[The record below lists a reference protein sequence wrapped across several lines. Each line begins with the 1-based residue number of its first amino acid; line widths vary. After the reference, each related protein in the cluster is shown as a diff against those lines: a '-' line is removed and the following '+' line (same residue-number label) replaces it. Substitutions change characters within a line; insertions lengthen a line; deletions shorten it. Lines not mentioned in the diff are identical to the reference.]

1 MAGICILMTVSA
13 PVRSFA
19 SDSPGADSSSEAEVS
34 EEAEA
39 AKAAAE
45 EKKKKLREER
55 KRLKKEL
62 AEVDEK
68 LRVIKLKAAETPAVK
83 LSTSNL
89 HSVIESEA
97 IKADPEKEEVIVT
110 FFSLQKK
117 LQPGVES
124 DVDPAK
130 LEEMKKEMDALK
142 KDVAP
147 ALGGAMASKEVSS
160 AREALMEAEIN
171 AMKQVDP
178 ETEALMD
185 RHQKLLQ
192 ELHSLR
198 QRIQSTWIPMAP
210 HSSVQTV

>member
-1 MAGICILMTVSA
+1 
-13 PVRSFA
+13 
-19 SDSPGADSSSEAEVS
+19 
-34 EEAEA
+34 
-39 AKAAAE
+39 
-45 EKKKKLREER
+45 
-55 KRLKKEL
+55 
-62 AEVDEK
+62 
-68 LRVIKLKAAETPAVK
+68 
-83 LSTSNL
+83 
-89 HSVIESEA
+89 VIESEA

-117 LQPGVES
+117 LQPGAEPKA
-124 DVDPAK
+124 DPAQ
-130 LEEMKKEMDALK
+130 LEKMKKEMDALK
-142 KDVAP
+142 REVGP

-178 ETEALMD
+178 EAEALMD

-198 QRIQSTWIPMAP
+198 QRIQSAWIPMAP